1 MSRIF
6 NHGMEGKKSGK
17 ANPYSVLHLQNANIV
32 DFSAFIKNLKI
43 NGYFTNQHLI
53 HLCFGAKLNPYS
65 LHVKKKKVSILN
77 VL

>member
-43 NGYFTNQHLI
+43 NGYFTNQH
-53 HLCFGAKLNPYS
+53 
-65 LHVKKKKVSILN
+65 
-77 VL
+77 